1 MAGNCLW
8 YRAWFYPKM
17 TVNCVCLACTVCA
30 PMKLKISHAFCGLC
44 VHGQFAVGWVTYIC
58 TEFEAYGD
66 HLIWC
71 GLFHHNTHR
80 VSGVKFVVNEKSKVA
95 GITF

>member
-1 MAGNCLW
+1 
-8 YRAWFYPKM
+8 M

-30 PMKLKISHAFCGLC
+30 PMKLKISHALCGLC

-66 HLIWC
+66 H
-71 GLFHHNTHR
+71 
-80 VSGVKFVVNEKSKVA
+80 
-95 GITF
+95 